1 MNSCGKQGKEVGI
14 IRILM
19 NDRGV
24 ALIIVLLMVS
34 IIIAITLQLN
44 IASRSEIYEAANLKD
59 GTKLLYIAKSGFY
72 MGEALLLEDDND
84 YDSLNEDW
92 AKLAQISAGSGVLFD
107 EGYFKP
113 NIEDESGK
121 IQINSL
127 VEGNNYNH
135 NIEDLLI
142 RFLNLSEFDLSEQ
155 EVNDIV
161 DAIKDWID
169 GDDEVTGFGAED
181 AYYKGLEKPY
191 PCKNGPLDSME
202 ELLMIKGITRDIYY
216 GTDETPGIAKYITI
230 YGNGKININTAP
242 TLTLKVLDSEMT
254 EEMASNMDDFRR
266 SEENDLSNPSWYKN
280 VTGMAGMSIDTGLI
294 STGSTVFK
302 IISGGYLDNMSK
314 KVTGVIERQTTN
326 KTDTILSWKVD

>member
-1 MNSCGKQGKEVGI
+1 MRRQEIGI
-14 IRILM
+14 MIRILV

-24 ALIIVLLMVS
+24 ALIIVLLMIS

-59 GTKLLYIAKSGFY
+59 GIKLLYIAKSGFY
-72 MGEALLLEDDND
+72 MGEAILLEDDND
-84 YDSLNEDW
+84 FDSFNEDW
-92 AKLAQISAGSGVLFD
+92 AKLAQISAGSAVLFD
-107 EGYFKP
+107 EGYFKL

-127 VEGNNYNH
+127 VEGNSYNH

-142 RFLNLSEFDLSEQ
+142 RFLNLPEFDLSEQ
-155 EVNDIV
+155 EVDDIV

-169 GDDEVTGFGAED
+169 KDDEVTGFGAED
-181 AYYKGLEKPY
+181 AYYKGLGKPY
-191 PCKNGPLDSME
+191 PCKNGPLDSVE
-202 ELLMIKGITRDIYY
+202 ELLTIKGITRDIYY
-216 GTDETPGIAKYITI
+216 GTDETAGIGKYITI
-230 YGNGKININTAP
+230 YSSGKININTAP
-242 TLTLKVLDSEMT
+242 TLILRALASEMT
-254 EEMASNMDDFRR
+254 EEMVSDMDDFRR

-280 VTGMAGMSIDTGLI
+280 VTGMAGITIDTGLI
-294 STGSTVFK
+294 STGGAVFK

-326 KTDTILSWKVD
+326 KTDKILSWKVD